1 MIEYSGGKTSLSH
14 KSLYGVA
21 LEALVGAVYL
31 DKGFVRTRF
40 FIIKQV
46 IKPYIDLELIESTDT
61 NYKNQLLSWAQK
73 LGYSLIFNTL
83 EEKMEGVKCRF
94 TPSCSAYGIEAIKK
108 YGPLKGSR
116 LALKRFLS
124 CHPWG
129 KSGYDPLP

>member
-1 MIEYSGGKTSLSH
+1 MRNFLSI
-14 KSLYGVA
+14 
-21 LEALVGAVYL
+21 
-31 DKGFVRTRF
+31 F
-40 FIIKQV
+40 FIWV
-46 IKPYIDLELIESTDT
+46 IRFYQAFISP
-61 NYKNQLLSWAQK
+61 LL
-73 LGYSLIFNTL
+73 
-83 EEKMEGVKCRF
+83 GVKCRF